1 MTHVALDSTA
11 EHAPSLT
18 TLVATQRDQGLQMRL
33 FTPHVQDVIEAEV
46 DLRVTDDLAGMYYI
60 G

>member
-1 MTHVALDSTA
+1 MTQPSLDLSA
-11 EHAPSLT
+11 EQTSSLT

-33 FTPHVQDVIEAEV
+33 FTSLAPDIIDAAV

>member
-1 MTHVALDSTA
+1 MTQPALDLSA
-11 EHAPSLT
+11 EQTPSLP
-18 TLVATQRDQGLQMRL
+18 TLVAAQRDQGLQMRL
-33 FTPHVQDVIEAEV
+33 FTSLAPDIIDGEV

>member
-1 MTHVALDSTA
+1 MTQPALHMLT
-11 EHAPSLT
+11 EQTPSLT
-18 TLVATQRDQGLQMRL
+18 ALVADQRDRGLQMRL
-33 FTPHVQDVIEAEV
+33 FTSHAPDAFDAEV